1 MPTDLEEPEAEEIM
15 AMLVKEDKTCKE
27 KRSLDEKKK
36 KMQLWRE
43 KSEQRWKERSN
54 AHRNTVLTSWSQLCI
69 AVST

>member
-36 KMQLWRE
+36 KKCNCGERNPNRDGKRE
-43 KSEQRWKERSN
+43 VMHIGIQCSPAGHSC
-54 AHRNTVLTSWSQLCI
+54 V
-69 AVST
+69 